1 MKVYVVYYEN
11 WDEVGVLDICMT
23 KEVAEKVIEEGK
35 IDYPDDT
42 FYIVETTVR
51 ES

>member
-11 WDEVGVLDICMT
+11 WDTIGVLDICMT
-23 KEVAEKVIEEGK
+23 KEIAEKAIEEGK
-35 IDYPDDT
+35 IDYPEDT
-42 FYIVETTVR
+42 FSIVETIIR